1 MLELNDIRQCI
12 VRRTNI
18 NWITG
23 YIFFPTVKVGRPDSN
38 ESHHYECKTPSFSS
52 SLMNVMFSSLIAP
65 ATNTN
70 LRS

>member
-1 MLELNDIRQCI
+1 MHSKADEYQLNYY
-12 VRRTNI
+12 
-18 NWITG
+18 WL
-23 YIFFPTVKVGRPDSN
+23 YFFPYRQVGRPDSN